1 MEDEDQEVNS
11 DSSDEDLLTYD
22 IITYHETRY
31 SQPNTP
37 SGDTVSEPE
46 NTDMDLPSETFNEDL
61 PPEHSYL
68 GENLESVS
76 GRVILTEGSY
86 VTLPL
91 LPRAYG
97 TLVPGQTFPMTVR
110 DYGRAYMFRKCVE
123 TNHTFG
129 CISNRYRDHV
139 GRGAGQGIGQGV
151 GSYGT
156 TAEIYEFSDDI
167 GTVCIKAKAR
177 QRFKLI
183 KTKRNDGGFLTGE
196 LKILPEV
203 NLNKP
208 LSSIQCSSLNRLR
221 TTQKERCFSWESYLT
236 PWPKWVYDQYDIDKL
251 KARVDKE
258 LIFLK
263 QGLRKDKG
271 KMIMPNDPSELSFWL
286 ATHLDAEE
294 RYHVIKLDSPI
305 QRLRWQLSL
314 MSKCQQYYCFGCQTQ
329 IGQQSDVFAMSIEGA
344 QSIYVNPDG
353 YLHDTMTLINA
364 TNLVL
369 VSTPSTDYSWF
380 PGYAWSI
387 AVCANCHKHIGWQ
400 FIAQKP
406 RLQPH
411 KFYGLSRSSLIT
423 KISMDAQQDEVP
435 VM

>member
-1 MEDEDQEVNS
+1 M
-11 DSSDEDLLTYD
+11 
-22 IITYHETRY
+22 
-31 SQPNTP
+31 
-37 SGDTVSEPE
+37 DTQA
-46 NTDMDLPSETFNEDL
+46 ETFNEDL

-91 LPRAYG
+91 LPRSYG

-110 DYGRAYMFRKCVE
+110 DTGRSYLFRKCVE

-129 CISNRYRDHV
+129 CISNRYRSYRDD
-139 GRGAGQGIGQGV
+139 IGE

-156 TAEIYEFSDDI
+156 TAEIYEFSDDF

-183 KTKRNDGGFLTGE
+183 KTKRNEGGLLIGE
-196 LKILPEV
+196 LKILPEI

-208 LSSIQCSSLNRLR
+208 LSSIQCGSLNRVR
-221 TTQKERCFSWESYLT
+221 TTRKEKCYAWEAFLT

-251 KARVDKE
+251 KDRVDKE
-258 LIFLK
+258 LRFLK

-271 KMIMPNDPSELSFWL
+271 KVIMPSDPTELSFWL

-294 RYHVIKLDSPI
+294 RYHVNKLDSPI
-305 QRLRWQLSL
+305 QRIRWQLSL
-314 MSKCQQYYCFGCQTQ
+314 MNKCQQYYCFGCQTQ

-344 QSIYVNPDG
+344 QGIYVNPEG

-369 VSTPSTDYSWF
+369 ISTPSTEFSWF

-406 RLQPH
+406 KLQPR
-411 KFYGLSRSSLIT
+411 KFYGLTRSSLIT
-423 KISMDAQQDEVP
+423 KISRDNQQDCDLP